1 MVCVAYVHRD
11 FNSKLSDA
19 SLRVTEECLSNVI
32 TLAATEPSNSV
43 AHVADLLQLLHW
55 PKEFLFPVLDITRL
69 AVRSSSVCAELLASS
84 KHPTF
89 IDQLIENVANAPA
102 ANQLMAIRC
111 IANMMSHEVGRQRIG
126 ARLTDIVGR
135 VNRIMS
141 GSANLQI
148 AIASLYLN
156 ASVAQLQPSADADV
170 CRQLTEAVLEF
181 LRWTHEAE
189 AFFRAY
195 QTLGNLTCTPS
206 GAVTSAQIVSV
217 DEVVERLR
225 DHMSR
230 VQPAGLERLND
241 VARDLTAAL

>member
-1 MVCVAYVHRD
+1 MNKA
-11 FNSKLSDA
+11 
-19 SLRVTEECLSNVI
+19 I
-32 TLAATEPSNSV
+32 TLAAAEPSSIV
-43 AHVADLLQLLHW
+43 ANVADLQKLLHW
-55 PKEFLFPVLDITRL
+55 PKEYLFPVLDITRL
-69 AVRSSSVCAELLASS
+69 AVRSAPVCAELLASS
-84 KHPTF
+84 DNSTF
-89 IDQLIENVANAPA
+89 LDQLIENVTNAPA

-111 IANMMSHEVGRQRIG
+111 IANMMSHEVGRQRVG
-126 ARLTDIVGR
+126 VRLPDIVGR

-148 AIASLYLN
+148 AIASFYLN
-156 ASVAQLQPSADADV
+156 ASVAQLLPASDADV

-181 LRWTHEAE
+181 LRWTHESE

-217 DEVVERLR
+217 DEVVDRLR

-230 VQPAGLERLND
+230 VQPVGLERLND